1 MLRTALII
9 AVFAALL
16 GSTSAQAQDRV
27 YDDGGSV
34 WAISFIETKAG
45 QFDNYIANLN
55 QIWRQYL
62 DAQKDD
68 GHVLSYKMIPI
79 VSPRDGEPN
88 LMLMVEFKNWAAFDA
103 MDNEYFDNL
112 AGKLQGSVDNA
123 TQSNVDREE
132 IRSLRGGF
140 MGQEITFR

>member
-1 MLRTALII
+1 MLRTALIF

-16 GSTSAQAQDRV
+16 GTTPAQAQDRV
-27 YDDGGSV
+27 YNDGGSV

-123 TQSNVDREE
+123 MQSNVDREE

-140 MGQEITFR
+140 MGQEITFK